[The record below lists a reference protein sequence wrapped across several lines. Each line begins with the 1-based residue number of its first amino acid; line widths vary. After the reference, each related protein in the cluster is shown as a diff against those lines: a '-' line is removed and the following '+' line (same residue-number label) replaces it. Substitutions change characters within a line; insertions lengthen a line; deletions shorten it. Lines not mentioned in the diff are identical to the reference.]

1 MSARAVQS
9 RKAADFSIV
18 CKVNSLNIALKASL
32 NLGNQWEYRFNEIF
46 NQIFPYCAGFR
57 VFSEIVRDCAALT
70 ELCGPA
76 PAHPVRRPVK
86 EITDNRVW
94 KGIFRIRDLTQI
106 RYGIQENAKYLG
118 LGIWLLPWK
127 RDLPKFG
134 YGMRDFFC
142 LSVFRENRESNSGS
156 YINYPLPDPVIF
168 VGHHI
173 NTKLYIPYLPVY

>member
-76 PAHPVRRPVK
+76 PAHPVRRPDPERKRCRFLCVCNEK
-86 EITDNRVW
+86 HSYFFPGLRMPFHHQTAKNISTKKKTSKRFELSEQTRFQDNAVNR
-94 KGIFRIRDLTQI
+94 
-106 RYGIQENAKYLG
+106 
-118 LGIWLLPWK
+118 
-127 RDLPKFG
+127 
-134 YGMRDFFC
+134 
-142 LSVFRENRESNSGS
+142 SVMHPALR
-156 YINYPLPDPVIF
+156 L
-168 VGHHI
+168 
-173 NTKLYIPYLPVY
+173 

>member
-76 PAHPVRRPVK
+76 PAHPVRRPVMTLYLQSK
-86 EITDNRVW
+86 HPRLKTFTSFICSSALLQP
-94 KGIFRIRDLTQI
+94 IFWETHVIMPVCQLLTLSK
-106 RYGIQENAKYLG
+106 NKLV
-118 LGIWLLPWK
+118 
-127 RDLPKFG
+127 
-134 YGMRDFFC
+134 C
-142 LSVFRENRESNSGS
+142 LS
-156 YINYPLPDPVIF
+156 DPYKYALELSSHNVA
-168 VGHHI
+168 
-173 NTKLYIPYLPVY
+173 

>member
-76 PAHPVRRPVK
+76 PTHPVRRPVLRLNTAQTLFDGRQTK
-86 EITDNRVW
+86 KPSFVIQKKKNICGKQTKALHMQIANEINQSVTT
-94 KGIFRIRDLTQI
+94 LTT
-106 RYGIQENAKYLG
+106 LH
-118 LGIWLLPWK
+118 LPFSIN
-127 RDLPKFG
+127 LFEKFKVLHG
-134 YGMRDFFC
+134 YFDSRFTE
-142 LSVFRENRESNSGS
+142 R
-156 YINYPLPDPVIF
+156 
-168 VGHHI
+168 
-173 NTKLYIPYLPVY
+173 

>member
-9 RKAADFSIV
+9 WKAADFSIV

-57 VFSEIVRDCAALT
+57 IFSEIVRDCAALT

-86 EITDNRVW
+86 VW
-94 KGIFRIRDLTQI
+94 LCIFIPGKYCPGSTGCYKVMFKCQHYRPQI
-106 RYGIQENAKYLG
+106 LNPLG
-118 LGIWLLPWK
+118 SLMFLQQLVHSG
-127 RDLPKFG
+127 
-134 YGMRDFFC
+134 
-142 LSVFRENRESNSGS
+142 ESSIFEEAGS
-156 YINYPLPDPVIF
+156 
-168 VGHHI
+168 
-173 NTKLYIPYLPVY
+173 